1 MRQNGF
7 TLIELMVTIAI
18 AAILLLV
25 AAPSFVTYRQNSQ
38 LTAAANTFLA
48 NAFAARAEAM
58 KRQLNVFVRPAGADW
73 SAGWTSYVDGDWDNF
88 NNTPG
93 VDITLSTQG
102 PLTQVTISND
112 TTPSD
117 SNPLRDVLGRRL
129 LVVDQRNGHQ
139 PGNCGVLQRRR
150 NPAGH
155 HGRFRPHA
163 GVQPRDRHDLHGD
176 ECVLNADAGVASSR
190 SVPTRKNRSR
200 EPKVAGSA

>member
-1 MRQNGF
+1 MGSTRGARQNGF

-73 SAGWTSYVDGDWDNF
+73 SAGWTSYVDGDWDNL
-88 NNTPG
+88 NNTSG

-117 SNPLRDVLGRRL
+117 STHYVMFSGAGFLSSTSGTATNLATVAFYNGVETRLVIMEGSGRMR
-129 LVVDQRNGHQ
+129 V
-139 PGNCGVLQRRR
+139 C
-150 NPAGH
+150 NPATDTTCTATNV
-155 HGRFRPHA
+155 F
-163 GVQPRDRHDLHGD
+163 
-176 ECVLNADAGVASSR
+176 
-190 SVPTRKNRSR
+190 
-200 EPKVAGSA
+200 